1 MKSNL
6 PIIFVLLIAGCT
18 TTQNINNSPIYPV
31 SCSGFKGW
39 DHCYSQAK
47 VNCKNGFN
55 VINSTEDVVA
65 QSRNMTYQCK

>member
-1 MKSNL
+1 MKNRFL
-6 PIIFVLLIAGCT
+6 FVLIFLAGGCS
-18 TTQNINNSPIYPV
+18 TTQNLQNSPVYPV
-31 SCSGFKGW
+31 SCSGFRGW
-39 DHCYSQAK
+39 DYCYSQAR